1 MRRACKLDI
10 WSKVKNSAPSMAIGG
25 PTDACLNMDSNRDGW
40 TTTSISVPQM
50 IKVWT
55 KMTRLQLM
63 MQVLSH
69 DLTKNLTGH
78 WFTYGIPKHQKWI
91 VRPIAF
97 RVYEM
102 LWSKIDHLAK
112 KAVLWKNLKMAYFLI
127 YASGLPDFGR
137 LWMSN
142 HWHQVKLWDVGYVEG
157 FKK

>member
-112 KAVLWKNLKMAYFLI
+112 KAVLWIRIWITWLWKALDVKPLTPGQALGC
-127 YASGLPDFGR
+127 GLCGR
-137 LWMSN
+137 FQKIN
-142 HWHQVKLWDVGYVEG
+142 
-157 FKK
+157 